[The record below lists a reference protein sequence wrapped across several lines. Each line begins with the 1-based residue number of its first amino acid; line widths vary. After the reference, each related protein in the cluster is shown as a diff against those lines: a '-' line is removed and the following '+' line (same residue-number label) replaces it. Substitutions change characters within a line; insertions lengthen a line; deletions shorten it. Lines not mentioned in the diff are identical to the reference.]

1 MYRRYLIFNQIEDS
15 LVSSLQI
22 SNSLSEKKIGEQ
34 EKKISKE
41 ISNDLWNPSMNYINP
56 LKNKIIQYSQTEEIF
71 LLEDLLGKN
80 FSKFA
85 LSNKL
90 FAKVLLFQLCVVI
103 NTKDNWWDSL

>member
-41 ISNDLWNPSMNYINP
+41 IYNDL
-56 LKNKIIQYSQTEEIF
+56 
-71 LLEDLLGKN
+71 
-80 FSKFA
+80 
-85 LSNKL
+85 
-90 FAKVLLFQLCVVI
+90 
-103 NTKDNWWDSL
+103 